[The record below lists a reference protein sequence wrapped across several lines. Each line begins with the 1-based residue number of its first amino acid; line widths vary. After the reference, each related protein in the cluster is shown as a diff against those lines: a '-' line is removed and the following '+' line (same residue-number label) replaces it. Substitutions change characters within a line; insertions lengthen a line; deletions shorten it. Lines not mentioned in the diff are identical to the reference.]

1 MATILS
7 GTNDFLRSR
16 ALTKLTADFVRQNG
30 GLALEKLDGEYATAN
45 QMIAALQ
52 SLPFLAPAK
61 MVVLSHPSAQKEWA
75 ENIADILKQIP
86 ETTQAVIIEPKLDKR
101 LGYYKTLK
109 KQPGFKEFGDADAA
123 NLPQWASEYA
133 HEQGG
138 ELKAVDA
145 RLLIDRIGPNQQL
158 LASEIDKL
166 VNFSPLVTKPN
177 IELLTEL
184 MPRST
189 VFELL
194 EAAFAGKTAQA
205 LELYKEQRALKVEPQ
220 AIIAMLAWQL
230 HVLAVIAASEGQ
242 SADIIAKTA
251 KLNPFVVRKSQNLA
265 RNLGLER
272 IKKLVDD
279 LLEIDLKLKST
290 TINPDEA
297 LQLYLITIPNN

>member
-1 MATILS
+1 MVTILA

-16 ALTKLTADFVRQNG
+16 ALAQLVNEFVSQNG
-30 GLALEKLDGEYATAN
+30 DLALEKLDGEEVTTN
-45 QMIAALQ
+45 QMLGALQ
-52 SLPFLAPAK
+52 SLPFLVPAK
-61 MVVLSHPSAQKEWA
+61 MVILNRPSVQKEWS
-75 ENIADILKQIP
+75 ENIADILKQVP

-109 KQPGFKEFGDADAA
+109 KQPGFKEFSEADAA
-123 NLPQWASEYA
+123 NLPRWASEYA
-133 HEQGG
+133 KEQGA
-138 ELKAVDA
+138 ELTPSDA
-145 RLLIDRIGPNQQL
+145 RLLVDRVGADQQM
-158 LASEIDKL
+158 LASEIEKL
-166 VNFSPLVTKPN
+166 ATYSPQITKES
-177 IELLTEL
+177 IGLLTEP

-194 EAAFAGKTAQA
+194 EAAFASKTARA

-230 HVLAVIAASEGQ
+230 HVLAVIAAGEGQ
-242 SADIIAKTA
+242 SADTVAKTA

-265 RNLGLER
+265 RNLGQER
-272 IKKLVDD
+272 IKTLVND

-290 TINPDEA
+290 NINPDEA